1 MTLRFFLPGL
11 LVLCACDTTAPPDIS
26 GLIAPNT
33 VEVSRGMGPPGA
45 DPNACYGRET
55 TPAVIETV
63 TDQIM
68 LQPPQISSAGHVQ
81 EPAIFVTETRQQIVR
96 ERRELWFETPCQA
109 EIGDPAFLSDLQRAL
124 AARDLYRGRITGV
137 MDGRTRRAIRA
148 FQAPRVWTAR
158 SCRWPQP
165 GSWASR
171 SGTRR
176 PPPARKRA
184 DLHSDRAKGL
194 MHQIGQRVGRFIA

>member
-1 MTLRFFLPGL
+1 MYLRILFPGL
-11 LVLCACDTTAPPDIS
+11 LALSACGPVATPDIS

-68 LQPPQISSAGHVQ
+68 LQPPQIGSAGEVR
-81 EPAIFVTETRQQIVR
+81 EPAIFITETRQQIIR

-109 EIGDPAFLSDLQRAL
+109 EIGDPEFISTLQRAL
-124 AARDLYRGRITGV
+124 AARDLYRGPANGI
-137 MDGRTRRAIRA
+137 MDARTRRAIRA
-148 FQAPRVWTAR
+148 FQEPQGLDSPILSLAAARQLGLAVWD
-158 SCRWPQP
+158 
-165 GSWASR
+165 
-171 SGTRR
+171 
-176 PPPARKRA
+176 PAA
-184 DLHSDRAKGL
+184 AAG
-194 MHQIGQRVGRFIA
+194 GEAG